1 MTVNSNP
8 DAPKK
13 REPRLFVVLVLMMVS
28 MIASRYI
35 LPSGRVGNLPGPA
48 RGDLV
53 LQEQDL
59 PAELAGWKKVQFI
72 PAADPL
78 AVANVESWWVHSW
91 NFAKDGYSCLVTLDQ
106 AQWVAWHE
114 LSACY
119 VANGWIQLR
128 HGLGLVHLR
137 GRVVTGLAVRRLPVV
152 HEWHCY
158 GGARRG
164 VPWSRRLRRRTSA
177 GIP

>member
-78 AVANVESWWVHSW
+78 AVANVE
-91 NFAKDGYSCLVTLDQ
+91 
-106 AQWVAWHE
+106 
-114 LSACY
+114 
-119 VANGWIQLR
+119 
-128 HGLGLVHLR
+128 
-137 GRVVTGLAVRRLPVV
+137 
-152 HEWHCY
+152 
-158 GGARRG
+158 
-164 VPWSRRLRRRTSA
+164 
-177 GIP
+177 